1 MAFAGLSVNEILINN
16 SEKGTKYSFKMISKR
31 KILFL
36 IPSLRG
42 GGAERTL
49 INLLHKIDYDY
60 YEVDLV
66 VVSKMGPYINQV
78 PDHVKVIYL
87 FKSNFLV
94 RVLGYIHRSLDID
107 WFFRRKMAALKKA
120 YHVGISFLDSNYT
133 DLLFYTGTI
142 DTRVA
147 FVHGSYMTHTNYEKL
162 YKFDHYREKIKRN
175 RYSRLDGIYFVSHDS
190 MSDFVELF
198 GEYPEMGVVYNMI
211 DREAVLRKS
220 RLETG
225 PIADGPFTFAS
236 AGSLMPIKGFDRLIR
251 AAKIV
256 RDNGYSFKLHIAG
269 SGPEEERLKRMIREF
284 DLDEIIKLH
293 GFVENP
299 YPLMKSSDVFVMSS
313 VSEALP
319 TVLCEAMILGVP
331 SLVTNCSGC
340 RGLVEG
346 GEYGLVAE
354 QDDQDYADK
363 MMLLIDNPALLDHY
377 ADKSL
382 QRAELFDD
390 ERILQTYYNIFD
402 QT

>member
-1 MAFAGLSVNEILINN
+1 MN
-16 SEKGTKYSFKMISKR
+16 SLCSFNIVQMRAKR

-49 INLLHKIDYDY
+49 INLLHKVDYDV
-60 YEVDLV
+60 YEVDLIV
-66 VVSKMGPYINQV
+66 LSKLGPYIDQV
-78 PDHVKVIYL
+78 PEELNVTYL
-87 FKSNFLV
+87 FENNFLV
-94 RVLGYIHRSLDID
+94 RVLGYMHRSFNID
-107 WFFRRKMAALKKA
+107 WLFRKKMAAIDKA
-120 YHVGISFLDSNYT
+120 YDVGISFLDSNYT
-133 DLLFYTGTI
+133 DLLFYLDTI
-142 DTRVA
+142 DKRVA
-147 FVHGSYMTHTNYEKL
+147 FVHGSYLTHTNHEKF
-162 YKFDHYREKIKRN
+162 YKFDHYREKIKKN

-198 GEYPEMGVVYNMI
+198 GEFPEMGVVYNMI

-225 PIADGPFTFAS
+225 PIADGLFSFTAV
-236 AGSLMPIKGFDRLIR
+236 GSLMPIKGFDRLIR

-269 SGPEEERLKRMIREF
+269 SGPEEERLKQMINEF
-284 DLDEIIKLH
+284 GLDETVKLH
-293 GFVENP
+293 GFVKNP

-340 RGLVEG
+340 RGLVEEG
-346 GEYGLVAE
+346 QFGMVAE
-354 QDDQDYADK
+354 QDDHDLAEK
-363 MMLLIDNPALLDHY
+363 MMNLIDNPRLLDHY
-377 ADKSL
+377 SKKSL
-382 QRAELFDD
+382 ERAELFDD
-390 ERILQTYYNIFD
+390 GRILQSYYNIFEGKEPD
-402 QT
+402 PL